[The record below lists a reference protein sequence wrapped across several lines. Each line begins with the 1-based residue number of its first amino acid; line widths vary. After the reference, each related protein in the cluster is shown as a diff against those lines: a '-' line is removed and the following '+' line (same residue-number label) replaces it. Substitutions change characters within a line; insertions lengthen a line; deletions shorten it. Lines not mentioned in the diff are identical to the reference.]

1 MLIIKKREQE
11 REDDYKEM
19 MLISTLHKVYAQIL
33 AEIKGG
39 NTKKENSAS

>member
-11 REDDYKEM
+11 REDDYREM
-19 MLISTLHKVYAQIL
+19 MLSTLHKVYAQIL

-39 NTKKENSAS
+39 NTRKKNSAS